1 MRRFTTWCLFAGMLA
16 MLAVATSVEA
26 KSAGSV
32 QLSGTINLNEA
43 GVDQLRL
50 LPGIGPSKAVRII
63 EYRRARRF
71 ARIEDI
77 VQVKGIGPATF
88 RKLAAFLRVAG
99 PSTLRRT

>member
-1 MRRFTTWCLFAGMLA
+1 MRRFTTWCLFAGMMA
-16 MLAVATSVEA
+16 MLALATPLEA
-26 KSAGSV
+26 KSASTI

-63 EYRRARRF
+63 EFRRARRF

-88 RKLAAFLRVAG
+88 RKLAAFLRVSG